1 MLNIIRKIIYVELLH
16 YIIIDCIKENTMNN
30 ILKKWGVVLVVAL
43 VVVVAIIGY
52 LVNSKESDLEKDNKS
67 ITVDGSSEVLLAS
80 AEKRKLEYEDMESDY
95 KEIERLENIL
105 NNEYFILIN
114 KDNKLSEDYVPNNLK
129 KSEAK
134 FLDYVQDNNLENAAA
149 DAVKKMFAE
158 AAKDG
163 ISLVGVSGYRSYGVQ
178 KELYDTR
185 MKQSGK
191 ERTRAYTAEPGA
203 SEHQSGLA
211 IDILCDEYST
221 LDEGFENTD
230 AFRWLNEN
238 CYKYGF
244 ILRYLKGKEDI
255 TGYNYEPWH
264 FRYIGNEEVA
274 EDIMN
279 RGLTFEEYINE
290 VENKID
296 DLKKLN

>member
-1 MLNIIRKIIYVELLH
+1 M
-16 YIIIDCIKENTMNN
+16 
-30 ILKKWGVVLVVAL
+30 KKC
-43 VVVVAIIGY
+43 
-52 LVNSKESDLEKDNKS
+52 
-67 ITVDGSSEVLLAS
+67 
-80 AEKRKLEYEDMESDY
+80 
-95 KEIERLENIL
+95 
-105 NNEYFILIN
+105 
-114 KDNKLSEDYVPNNLK
+114 
-129 KSEAK
+129 EAK

-149 DAVKKMFAE
+149 DAVKKMFAA

-185 MKQSGK
+185 MKQNGK

>member
-1 MLNIIRKIIYVELLH
+1 
-16 YIIIDCIKENTMNN
+16 MNN

-149 DAVKKMFAE
+149 DAVKKMFAA

-163 ISLVGVSGYRSYGVQ
+163 I
-178 KELYDTR
+178 
-185 MKQSGK
+185 
-191 ERTRAYTAEPGA
+191 
-203 SEHQSGLA
+203 
-211 IDILCDEYST
+211 
-221 LDEGFENTD
+221 
-230 AFRWLNEN
+230 
-238 CYKYGF
+238 
-244 ILRYLKGKEDI
+244 
-255 TGYNYEPWH
+255 
-264 FRYIGNEEVA
+264 
-274 EDIMN
+274 
-279 RGLTFEEYINE
+279 
-290 VENKID
+290 
-296 DLKKLN
+296 

>member
-1 MLNIIRKIIYVELLH
+1 MLNIIRKIIHVESLY
-16 YIIIDCIKENTMNN
+16 YIIIDYIKENTMNN
-30 ILKKWGVVLVVAL
+30 ILKKLGFALVIGVVIVRVC
-43 VVVVAIIGY
+43 Y
-52 LVNSKESDLEKDNKS
+52 LTNIRLSNLEKDDESVSVNS
-67 ITVDGSSEVLLAS
+67 SGSEVLLANT
-80 AEKRKLEYEDMESDY
+80 EKKKLEYEDMESDY

-114 KDNKLSEDYVPNNLK
+114 RENKLTEDYIPSNLK
-129 KSEAK
+129 KCEAK

-149 DAVKKMFAE
+149 DAVKKMFDA

-163 ISLVGVSGYRSYGVQ
+163 ISLVGVSGYRSYGIQ
-178 KELYDTR
+178 KGLYYTR
-185 MKQSGK
+185 MKQNGK

-211 IDILCDEYST
+211 IDILCDEYLT

-290 VENKID
+290 VENKIYD
-296 DLKKLN
+296 Y

>member
-1 MLNIIRKIIYVELLH
+1 
-16 YIIIDCIKENTMNN
+16 MNN
-30 ILKKWGVVLVVAL
+30 ILKKWGAVLVVAL

-134 FLDYVQDNNLENAAA
+134 FLDYVQDNNLENNTA
-149 DAVKKMFAE
+149 DAVKKMFD
-158 AAKDG
+158 AAMEDG
-163 ISLVGVSGYRSYGVQ
+163 ISLVGVSGYRSYSVQ
-178 KELYDTR
+178 KGLYDTR
-185 MKQSGK
+185 MEKNGEEK
-191 ERTRAYTAEPGA
+191 TRAYTAEPGA

-211 IDILCDEYST
+211 IDLLCDEYQT
-221 LDEGFENTD
+221 LDEGFDNTD
-230 AFRWLNEN
+230 AFRWLKEN

-274 EDIMN
+274 QDIMN

-290 VENKID
+290 MENRIK
-296 DLKKLN
+296 DLKNLN

>member
-1 MLNIIRKIIYVELLH
+1 
-16 YIIIDCIKENTMNN
+16 MNN
-30 ILKKWGVVLVVAL
+30 ILKKWGAVLVVAL

-129 KSEAK
+129 KSETK
-134 FLDYVQDNNLENAAA
+134 FLDYVQDNNLENNTA
-149 DAVKKMFAE
+149 DAVKKMFD
-158 AAKDG
+158 AAMEDG
-163 ISLVGVSGYRSYGVQ
+163 ISLVGVSGYRSYSVQ
-178 KELYDTR
+178 KGLYDTR
-185 MKQSGK
+185 MEKNGEEK
-191 ERTRAYTAEPGA
+191 TRAYTAEPGA

-211 IDILCDEYST
+211 IDILCDEYQT
-221 LDEGFENTD
+221 LDEGFDNTD
-230 AFRWLNEN
+230 AFRWLKEN

-274 EDIMN
+274 QDIMN

-290 VENKID
+290 MENRIK
-296 DLKKLN
+296 DLKNLN

>member
-1 MLNIIRKIIYVELLH
+1 
-16 YIIIDCIKENTMNN
+16 MNN
-30 ILKKWGVVLVVAL
+30 ILKKWGAVLVVAL

-134 FLDYVQDNNLENAAA
+134 FLDYVQDNNLENNTA
-149 DAVKKMFAE
+149 DAVKKMFD
-158 AAKDG
+158 AAMEDG
-163 ISLVGVSGYRSYGVQ
+163 ISLVGVSGYRSYSVQ
-178 KELYDTR
+178 KGLYDTR
-185 MKQSGK
+185 MEKNGEEK
-191 ERTRAYTAEPGA
+191 TRAYTAEPGA

-211 IDILCDEYST
+211 IDILCDEYQT
-221 LDEGFENTD
+221 LDEGFDNTD
-230 AFRWLNEN
+230 AFRWLKEN

-274 EDIMN
+274 QDIMN

-290 VENKID
+290 MENRIK
-296 DLKKLN
+296 DLKNLN

>member
-1 MLNIIRKIIYVELLH
+1 
-16 YIIIDCIKENTMNN
+16 MNN
-30 ILKKWGVVLVVAL
+30 ILKKWGAVLVVAL

-134 FLDYVQDNNLENAAA
+134 FLDYVQDNNLENNTA
-149 DAVKKMFAE
+149 DAVKKMFD
-158 AAKDG
+158 AAMEDG
-163 ISLVGVSGYRSYGVQ
+163 ISLVGVSGYRSYSVQ
-178 KELYDTR
+178 KGLYDTR
-185 MKQSGK
+185 MEKNGEEK
-191 ERTRAYTAEPGA
+191 TRAYTAEPGA

-211 IDILCDEYST
+211 IDILCDEYQT

-230 AFRWLNEN
+230 AFRWLKEN

-274 EDIMN
+274 QDIMN

-290 VENKID
+290 MENRIK
-296 DLKKLN
+296 DLKNLN

>member
-1 MLNIIRKIIYVELLH
+1 
-16 YIIIDCIKENTMNN
+16 MNN
-30 ILKKWGVVLVVAL
+30 ILKKWGAVLVVAL

-129 KSEAK
+129 KSETK
-134 FLDYVQDNNLENAAA
+134 FLDYVQDNNLENNTA
-149 DAVKKMFAE
+149 DAVKKMFD
-158 AAKDG
+158 AAMEDG
-163 ISLVGVSGYRSYGVQ
+163 ISLVGVSGYRSYSVQ
-178 KELYDTR
+178 KGLYDTR
-185 MKQSGK
+185 MEKNGEEK
-191 ERTRAYTAEPGA
+191 TRAYTAEPGA

-211 IDILCDEYST
+211 IDILCDEYQT
-221 LDEGFENTD
+221 LDEGFDNTD
-230 AFRWLNEN
+230 AFRWLKEN

-274 EDIMN
+274 QDIMN
-279 RGLTFEEYINE
+279 RGLVFEEYINE
-290 VENKID
+290 VKNKIN
-296 DLKKLN
+296 DLKK